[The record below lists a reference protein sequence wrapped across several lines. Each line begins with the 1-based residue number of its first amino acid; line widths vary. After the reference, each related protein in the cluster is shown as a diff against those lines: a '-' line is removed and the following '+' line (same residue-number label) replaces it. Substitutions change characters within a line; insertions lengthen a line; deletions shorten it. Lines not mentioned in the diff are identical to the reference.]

1 MSIRGALTVG
11 VARSPVT
18 LYSRRMARSAKAPP
32 PRSTRKPRRRD
43 AGRPRGAPVTEA
55 VLDRALEEIAAEG
68 VAQFSV
74 DRVARAAE
82 VNKTSVYRRWPT
94 REALV
99 AAALERVLGQLTLA
113 QEDTGTLRGDLLS
126 LGGGVA
132 KLLALPAGRALAHAV
147 FAEPT
152 APSIAALAR
161 RQLEAGAAS
170 GAAAMVQRAAARGE
184 WRDDADPVAL
194 LSMLVGAVLHRQM
207 FERQA
212 VSQAWL
218 ERVVDIALRGVRP

>member
-1 MSIRGALTVG
+1 MRPQAL
-11 VARSPVT
+11 
-18 LYSRRMARSAKAPP
+18 
-32 PRSTRKPRRRD
+32 
-43 AGRPRGAPVTEA
+43 PRGLLEA
-55 VLDRALEEIAAEG
+55 
-68 VAQFSV
+68 
-74 DRVARAAE
+74 
-82 VNKTSVYRRWPT
+82 
-94 REALV
+94 EA
-99 AAALERVLGQLTLA
+99 
-113 QEDTGTLRGDLLS
+113 
-126 LGGGVA
+126 
-132 KLLALPAGRALAHAV
+132 RALAQAV